1 MSEGKDRA
9 PSSVLLALA
18 GLAVTAILGYGQ
30 WRLGVSQRE
39 AEDLKEKD
47 AVEVQVMALI
57 APHLSKVRGVG
68 DDAES
73 ARRIVQAAGDYL
85 ISKYRRDELSRMY
98 AQIVSEAPS
107 VKHETVMKAEETT
120 EVPAKGAPWYAVL
133 ASLPAD
139 DLNAAQELA
148 DEKAKMVRGAG
159 ISQPVQI
166 YRTKISNNYA
176 VVLGGKLSKS
186 TAFLLAARARDK
198 KLAPDAF
205 AQQDRQ
211 NWDWVS
217 DARQ

>member
-9 PSSVLLALA
+9 LSSVLLAIA

-30 WRLGVSQRE
+30 WSLGVSQRE

-57 APHLSKVRGVG
+57 APHLSKVRGAG

-73 ARRIVQAAGDYL
+73 SRRIVQAAGDYL
-85 ISKYRRDELSRMY
+85 ISKYRRDELSHMY

-107 VKHETVMKAEETT
+107 VKQEDKMKAQETT
-120 EVPAKGAPWYAVL
+120 EVPTKDAPWYAVL

-148 DEKAKMVRGAG
+148 DEKVRMARGAG
-159 ISQPVQI
+159 ISQRVQI
-166 YRTKISNNYA
+166 YRTKISDNYA
-176 VVLGGKLSKS
+176 VVLG
-186 TAFLLAARARDK
+186 
-198 KLAPDAF
+198 
-205 AQQDRQ
+205 
-211 NWDWVS
+211 
-217 DARQ
+217 

>member
-9 PSSVLLALA
+9 LSSVLLAIA

-30 WRLGVSQRE
+30 WSLGVSQRE

-57 APHLSKVRGVG
+57 APHLSKVREVG

-73 ARRIVQAAGDYL
+73 SRRIVQAAGDYL
-85 ISKYRRDELSRMY
+85 NTKYRSDALSRMY

-107 VKHETVMKAEETT
+107 VKQETVMRAQETT
-120 EVPAKGAPWYAVL
+120 EVPTKDAPWYAVL

-148 DEKAKMVRGAG
+148 DEKAKMARGAG
-159 ISQPVQI
+159 ISQRVQI

-176 VVLGGKLSKS
+176 VVLGGKLGKS
-186 TAFLLAARARDK
+186 TALLLAASAREK

-211 NWDWVS
+211 NWDLVS
-217 DARQ
+217 DAHR